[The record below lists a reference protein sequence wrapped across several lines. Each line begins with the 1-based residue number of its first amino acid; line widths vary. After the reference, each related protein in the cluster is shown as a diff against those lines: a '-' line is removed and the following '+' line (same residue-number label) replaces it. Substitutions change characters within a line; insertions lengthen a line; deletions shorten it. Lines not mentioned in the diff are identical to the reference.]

1 MWMPSLDLAGGLW
14 ARARRT
20 LYTFFSRLS
29 RYAQRFWLSRAY
41 FPVLLTV
48 AGAFMAAGQ
57 PVYGVVALGCIVIW
71 LLAACP
77 DLLAPVCP
85 FFMAFLMSTQCYG
98 QLSDFLPCAALVP
111 PLVLALLWHFAVWPV
126 TLRLGRSGM
135 GLALVSIAT
144 LLGGC
149 DVITR
154 KQAVE
159 PLSLYYTLGLGVGML
174 VLYVLFRSHLTEK
187 RTYDLHR
194 RFAGI
199 FCALGMCMALAVLLA
214 YLKAWLANGAVV
226 GVLYLSYRNF
236 ATSVLLTALPMP
248 FYLSLKHR
256 GHLVTG
262 GVMALALALTG
273 IGDMERLVGRIVYG
287 TAGGRDVVSL
297 KNAMARLPH
306 VKELLSAFDRG
317 RLGELAQLDTLEDLT
332 DLIGR
337 TLCDDPPFSVRE
349 GEFIREGF
357 DPEVDR
363 LRGILHGG
371 KGIIASMEAAEKEK
385 TGIRTLKIGYN
396 KVFGYYIEVSNSFKD
411 QVPETYIRKQTLVN
425 GERYITQELKD
436 LEHDILSASDR
447 VSALE
452 YELFTR
458 LRQELSGHVA
468 GSRPR
473 PPPWRRR
480 TACAPWQRWR

>member
-149 DVITR
+149 DVISR

-236 ATSVLLTALPMP
+236 ATSVLLTALPMRAAVRRGDSGP
-248 FYLSLKHR
+248 VRRVSDASRRHQPPVPDGPGRGRRDRCSGGGSRGAAMGAPQPYGR
-256 GHLVTG
+256 GHPGQQLRPAPVSGPG
-262 GVMALALALTG
+262 GG
-273 IGDMERLVGRIVYG
+273 
-287 TAGGRDVVSL
+287 
-297 KNAMARLPH
+297 
-306 VKELLSAFDRG
+306 
-317 RLGELAQLDTLEDLT
+317 
-332 DLIGR
+332 
-337 TLCDDPPFSVRE
+337 
-349 GEFIREGF
+349 
-357 DPEVDR
+357 
-363 LRGILHGG
+363 
-371 KGIIASMEAAEKEK
+371 
-385 TGIRTLKIGYN
+385 
-396 KVFGYYIEVSNSFKD
+396 
-411 QVPETYIRKQTLVN
+411 
-425 GERYITQELKD
+425 
-436 LEHDILSASDR
+436 
-447 VSALE
+447 
-452 YELFTR
+452 
-458 LRQELSGHVA
+458 
-468 GSRPR
+468 
-473 PPPWRRR
+473 
-480 TACAPWQRWR
+480 

>member
-174 VLYVLFRSHLTEK
+174 VLYVLF
-187 RTYDLHR
+187 YHR
-194 RFAGI
+194 LFAITFDESFSRATGVRVE
-199 FCALGMCMALAVLLA
+199 LYNTVL
-214 YLKAWLANGAVV
+214 
-226 GVLYLSYRNF
+226 
-236 ATSVLLTALPMP
+236 SVLTALTIVLGMR
-248 FYLSLKHR
+248 LMGAMLISSL
-256 GHLVTG
+256 VIFP
-262 GVMALALALTG
+262 ALTA
-273 IGDMERLVGRIVYG
+273 MRLLRSFRGVVLCAAAVSVLGFCVGLTGSY
-287 TAGGRDVVSL
+287 
-297 KNAMARLPH
+297 
-306 VKELLSAFDRG
+306 LLSTPVGATVVLVDLAVFLLACLLG
-317 RLGELAQLDTLEDLT
+317 RL
-332 DLIGR
+332 
-337 TLCDDPPFSVRE
+337 
-349 GEFIREGF
+349 
-357 DPEVDR
+357 
-363 LRGILHGG
+363 
-371 KGIIASMEAAEKEK
+371 
-385 TGIRTLKIGYN
+385 KI
-396 KVFGYYIEVSNSFKD
+396 
-411 QVPETYIRKQTLVN
+411 
-425 GERYITQELKD
+425 
-436 LEHDILSASDR
+436 HA
-447 VSALE
+447 
-452 YELFTR
+452 
-458 LRQELSGHVA
+458 
-468 GSRPR
+468 
-473 PPPWRRR
+473 
-480 TACAPWQRWR
+480 

>member
-199 FCALGMCMALAVLLA
+199 SV
-214 YLKAWLANGAVV
+214 
-226 GVLYLSYRNF
+226 SY
-236 ATSVLLTALPMP
+236 THLTLP
-248 FYLSLKHR
+248 
-256 GHLVTG
+256 T
-262 GVMALALALTG
+262 T
-273 IGDMERLVGRIVYG
+273 
-287 TAGGRDVVSL
+287 
-297 KNAMARLPH
+297 
-306 VKELLSAFDRG
+306 
-317 RLGELAQLDTLEDLT
+317 
-332 DLIGR
+332 
-337 TLCDDPPFSVRE
+337 
-349 GEFIREGF
+349 
-357 DPEVDR
+357 
-363 LRGILHGG
+363 
-371 KGIIASMEAAEKEK
+371 
-385 TGIRTLKIGYN
+385 
-396 KVFGYYIEVSNSFKD
+396 
-411 QVPETYIRKQTLVN
+411 
-425 GERYITQELKD
+425 
-436 LEHDILSASDR
+436 
-447 VSALE
+447 
-452 YELFTR
+452 
-458 LRQELSGHVA
+458 
-468 GSRPR
+468 
-473 PPPWRRR
+473 
-480 TACAPWQRWR
+480 

>member
-1 MWMPSLDLAGGLW
+1 M
-14 ARARRT
+14 
-20 LYTFFSRLS
+20 
-29 RYAQRFWLSRAY
+29 
-41 FPVLLTV
+41 
-48 AGAFMAAGQ
+48 
-57 PVYGVVALGCIVIW
+57 VALGCIVIW

-214 YLKAWLANGAVV
+214 YLKAVDV
-226 GVLYLSYRNF
+226 RRPPEKEISPPPKSEK
-236 ATSVLLTALPMP
+236 TP
-248 FYLSLKHR
+248 
-256 GHLVTG
+256 
-262 GVMALALALTG
+262 
-273 IGDMERLVGRIVYG
+273 ER
-287 TAGGRDVVSL
+287 
-297 KNAMARLPH
+297 
-306 VKELLSAFDRG
+306 
-317 RLGELAQLDTLEDLT
+317 Q
-332 DLIGR
+332 
-337 TLCDDPPFSVRE
+337 
-349 GEFIREGF
+349 EGF
-357 DPEVDR
+357 FDGIPGVPVDE
-363 LRGILHGG
+363 IFG
-371 KGIIASMEAAEKEK
+371 KE
-385 TGIRTLKIGYN
+385 
-396 KVFGYYIEVSNSFKD
+396 
-411 QVPETYIRKQTLVN
+411 
-425 GERYITQELKD
+425 ER
-436 LEHDILSASDR
+436 S
-447 VSALE
+447 
-452 YELFTR
+452 
-458 LRQELSGHVA
+458 
-468 GSRPR
+468 
-473 PPPWRRR
+473 
-480 TACAPWQRWR
+480 

>member
-1 MWMPSLDLAGGLW
+1 
-14 ARARRT
+14 
-20 LYTFFSRLS
+20 
-29 RYAQRFWLSRAY
+29 
-41 FPVLLTV
+41 
-48 AGAFMAAGQ
+48 MAAGQ

-273 IGDMERLVGRIVYG
+273 SR
-287 TAGGRDVVSL
+287 
-297 KNAMARLPH
+297 
-306 VKELLSAFDRG
+306 
-317 RLGELAQLDTLEDLT
+317 
-332 DLIGR
+332 
-337 TLCDDPPFSVRE
+337 
-349 GEFIREGF
+349 
-357 DPEVDR
+357 
-363 LRGILHGG
+363 
-371 KGIIASMEAAEKEK
+371 
-385 TGIRTLKIGYN
+385 
-396 KVFGYYIEVSNSFKD
+396 
-411 QVPETYIRKQTLVN
+411 
-425 GERYITQELKD
+425 
-436 LEHDILSASDR
+436 
-447 VSALE
+447 SAL
-452 YELFTR
+452 LFGAVILALCGVYLMRHGVISRRCLTALAVAAGIAVLAASR
-458 LRQELSGHVA
+458 GAAMGAPQPYGRGHPGQQLRPAPVSGP
-468 GSRPR
+468 GGG
-473 PPPWRRR
+473 
-480 TACAPWQRWR
+480 

>member
-214 YLKAWLANGAVV
+214 YLKAVDVRCPPEKEISPPPKSEN
-226 GVLYLSYRNF
+226 
-236 ATSVLLTALPMP
+236 TP
-248 FYLSLKHR
+248 
-256 GHLVTG
+256 
-262 GVMALALALTG
+262 
-273 IGDMERLVGRIVYG
+273 ER
-287 TAGGRDVVSL
+287 
-297 KNAMARLPH
+297 
-306 VKELLSAFDRG
+306 
-317 RLGELAQLDTLEDLT
+317 Q
-332 DLIGR
+332 
-337 TLCDDPPFSVRE
+337 
-349 GEFIREGF
+349 EGF
-357 DPEVDR
+357 FDGIPGVPVDE
-363 LRGILHGG
+363 IFG
-371 KGIIASMEAAEKEK
+371 KE
-385 TGIRTLKIGYN
+385 
-396 KVFGYYIEVSNSFKD
+396 
-411 QVPETYIRKQTLVN
+411 
-425 GERYITQELKD
+425 ER
-436 LEHDILSASDR
+436 S
-447 VSALE
+447 
-452 YELFTR
+452 
-458 LRQELSGHVA
+458 
-468 GSRPR
+468 
-473 PPPWRRR
+473 
-480 TACAPWQRWR
+480 

>member
-57 PVYGVVALGCIVIW
+57 PVYGVEALGCIVIW

-199 FCALGMCMALAVLLA
+199 FCALGMCMALA
-214 YLKAWLANGAVV
+214 
-226 GVLYLSYRNF
+226 
-236 ATSVLLTALPMP
+236 
-248 FYLSLKHR
+248 
-256 GHLVTG
+256 
-262 GVMALALALTG
+262 LALTG
-273 IGDMERLVGRIVYG
+273 SRSALLFGAVILALCGVYLMRHGVISRRCLTALAVAAGIAVLAAGPVVLQWVLHSRMGEDIQDSNSDRLQFLARAVDDFLRHPVFGIGLCSTRNADVFSGVEGSMVFYHNSVAQVMGSMGLVGIVAYGRLLHDRI
-287 TAGGRDVVSL
+287 ALLREGGRDPFVQALAVSY
-297 KNAMARLPH
+297 
-306 VKELLSAFDRG
+306 
-317 RLGELAQLDTLEDLT
+317 LGMV
-332 DLIGR
+332 LIS
-337 TLCDDPPFSVRE
+337 LCNP
-349 GEFIREGF
+349 GEFCPFPNAAMMVMLFAQAEEAVGDVAVPVRQLLVRHLGAPAGF
-357 DPEVDR
+357 
-363 LRGILHGG
+363 LQ
-371 KGIIASMEAAEKEK
+371 
-385 TGIRTLKIGYN
+385 
-396 KVFGYYIEVSNSFKD
+396 F
-411 QVPETYIRKQTLVN
+411 
-425 GERYITQELKD
+425 
-436 LEHDILSASDR
+436 
-447 VSALE
+447 
-452 YELFTR
+452 
-458 LRQELSGHVA
+458 
-468 GSRPR
+468 
-473 PPPWRRR
+473 
-480 TACAPWQRWR
+480 